1 MARGD
6 SLEREATRLEELVAA
21 RRKALTNEAKE
32 VARLERL
39 SLSSIV
45 STLQNSRATDL
56 ERERA
61 EQQAAEYAVAEAESR
76 HRHVLTERE
85 RCHRALAAL
94 GDPDADLAR
103 ALADKDAVRA
113 SGGAAGNPLAQL
125 AQAFGGLRAETR
137 EVDEALRAGSS
148 AQAALTRLAKPVGR
162 LDGPVG
168 GRDGQVSRRGGQG

>member
-1 MARGD
+1 MAPGD

-21 RRKALTNEAKE
+21 RRKALTNETKD

-61 EQQAAEYAVAEAESR
+61 EQQASEYAVAEAESR

-85 RCHRALAAL
+85 RCRRALAAL
-94 GDPDADLAR
+94 GDPDADLA
-103 ALADKDAVRA
+103 ALAAD
-113 SGGAAGNPLAQL
+113 
-125 AQAFGGLRAETR
+125 
-137 EVDEALRAGSS
+137 
-148 AQAALTRLAKPVGR
+148 LTRLTAEREGLSCGHAPSQAR
-162 LDGPVG
+162 RRP
-168 GRDGQVSRRGGQG
+168 RRTGQPPRRTGLTMSA